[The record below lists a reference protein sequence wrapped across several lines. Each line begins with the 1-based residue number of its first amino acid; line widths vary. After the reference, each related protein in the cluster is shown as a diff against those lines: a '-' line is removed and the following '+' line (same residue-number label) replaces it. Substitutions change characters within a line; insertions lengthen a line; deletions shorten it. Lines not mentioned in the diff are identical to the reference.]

1 MEGSGGSE
9 CSKITPSNP
18 NEDESESEENDD
30 DEYKAKNGGSSSNST
45 VEESDKKSSVRP
57 YVRSK
62 MPRLRWTP
70 DLHLRFVHSIERL
83 GGQDRATPKMVLQ
96 LMNIKGLSISHV
108 KSHLQMYRSKKIDDA
123 GQVLADHR
131 HLVESVDRN
140 IYNFSQLPML
150 QGYNPSHNSNFRY
163 GHGDASWSKAYENLM
178 SCKGL
183 SSTHNSGAGF
193 YGTMG
198 ERIFGINY
206 SSWANCNFHRGTS
219 TFGEQSAWRT
229 HESLHTQPRLTPID
243 HLNPVIT
250 HLKAEIVQDH
260 TSSSNSNVPS
270 DFNKTSNQ
278 QEWKTSKR
286 KASDCDLDLD
296 LSLRLM
302 SSRFNDDENHRSL
315 RDHKVDVHSNLSLSL
330 YSQSSSSPTN
340 LKEGRVDG
348 NKKQAKCASTL
359 DLTI

>member
-1 MEGSGGSE
+1 VEIAIFITSANFQCFKAITQATIPISGMKLNQFEKINFVIIYSPYTMEE
-9 CSKITPSNP
+9 I
-18 NEDESESEENDD
+18 
-30 DEYKAKNGGSSSNST
+30 
-45 VEESDKKSSVRP
+45 KSYIFLFKEFVFII
-57 YVRSK
+57 
-62 MPRLRWTP
+62 
-70 DLHLRFVHSIERL
+70 RFFL
-83 GGQDRATPKMVLQ
+83 FP
-96 LMNIKGLSISHV
+96 
-108 KSHLQMYRSKKIDDA
+108 
-123 GQVLADHR
+123 
-131 HLVESVDRN
+131 
-140 IYNFSQLPML
+140 
-150 QGYNPSHNSNFRY
+150 RY

-183 SSTHNSGAGF
+183 SSTHNLGAGF

-286 KASDCDLDLD
+286 KASDCNLDLD
-296 LSLRLM
+296 LSLRLT

-330 YSQSSSSPTN
+330 YSQSSSSPTS